1 MTSVRD
7 DPVGASNRDE
17 VRPKAPPPEMTRPE
31 RQGGSGVSYAEPKE
45 YEAGTWGLD
54 FKLLLFIFI

>member
-1 MTSVRD
+1 MYCLTSVRD

-17 VRPKAPPPEMTRPE
+17 VRPKAPPPETTRPE

-45 YEAGTWGLD
+45 YEAGS
-54 FKLLLFIFI
+54 